1 MVLKYVKFFFYLIL
15 LINYKS
21 YLKNRKY
28 LIVWIKYYLSVIL
41 VNSINKLYCFI
52 INLVHNFVFII
63 AYNIK
68 LKIVVIYLFC
78 CILF

>member
-1 MVLKYVKFFFYLIL
+1 MVLKYVKIFFYLIL